1 MKNLFE
7 SHTINNKIIK
17 NRIAIPAMC
26 IAIYRE
32 DGYVSD
38 EVIEHYRSLAKG
50 GAGLIVQEATCISPT
65 GRLMKTQLG
74 IWEDDQIE
82 GLHKITDAVHN
93 EGGIILAQIHHAG
106 VLTVDSIIDSP
117 SDFETVLYNGQK
129 NTAHAMSLDRIE
141 YVKNQFIEAGKRAFL
156 AGYDG
161 IELHAAHGYLLSQ
174 FLSKKINIRND
185 SYGSNPEQLIIDISK
200 GIRKITNKDFII
212 GIRLGGYEPDIVTVI
227 DRIKK
232 IEPFVNYFSVSY
244 GFDKNSSIIPSIPEN
259 FNYSPL
265 VYAAKLIREEVGIP
279 VFSVG
284 GIINPTMAKDII
296 SELNVDMVNIG
307 RGSLVNPRWTKDA
320 FEGKDTG
327 KCFNCP
333 NCAWFYDRNKCA
345 GRIVFH
351 KNNLN

>member
-1 MKNLFE
+1 MKKLFE
-7 SHTINNKIIK
+7 TYTINNKIIK

-38 EVIEHYRSLAKG
+38 EVIEHYSSLAKG

-74 IWEDDQIE
+74 IWEDGQIE
-82 GLHKITDAVHN
+82 GLHKITDTVHN
-93 EGGIILAQIHHAG
+93 EGGVILAQIHHAG
-106 VLTVDSIIDSP
+106 ILTVDSIIDSP

-129 NTAHAMSLDRIE
+129 NIAHEMSLDRIE
-141 YVKNQFIEAGKRAFL
+141 YIKNQFIEAGKRAFL

-161 IELHAAHGYLLSQ
+161 VELHAAHGYLLSQ
-174 FLSKKINIRND
+174 FLSKKINIRKD

-227 DRIKK
+227 DRVKK
-232 IEPFVNYFSVSY
+232 IEPFVDYLSVSY
-244 GFDKNSSIIPSIPEN
+244 GFDKNSSIIPSIPDN
-259 FNYSPL
+259 LIYLPL
-265 VYAAKLIREEVGIP
+265 IYAAKLIKEKVSIP
-279 VFSVG
+279 VFAVG
-284 GIINPTMAKDII
+284 GITNAEMAKNII
-296 SELNVDMVNIG
+296 SETNVDMVNIG
-307 RGSLVNPRWTKDA
+307 RGSLVNPNWSINA

-327 KCFNCP
+327 KCFNCN
-333 NCAWFYDRNKCA
+333 NCAWFSDRNKCV
-345 GRIVFH
+345 GKIIFH
-351 KNNLN
+351 RNNLN